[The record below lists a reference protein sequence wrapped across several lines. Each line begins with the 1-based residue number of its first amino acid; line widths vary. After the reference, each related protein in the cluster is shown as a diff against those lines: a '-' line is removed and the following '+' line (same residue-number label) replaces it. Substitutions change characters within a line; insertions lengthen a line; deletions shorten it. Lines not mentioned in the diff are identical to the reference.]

1 MFAITRQD
9 HVQPSNISSAPHQSE
24 GTTVAQYT
32 TSQEA
37 MAQGAAKVDEAA
49 NQIQGHINNLRT
61 EVETMMGGW
70 RGEAASAFV
79 QVHDSF
85 EQQAARINNALRQ
98 MQEALVSTHRTYGT
112 QESTQTQT
120 LSGLAGQINA

>member
-1 MFAITRQD
+1 MFAVSGQD
-9 HVQPSNISSAPHQSE
+9 QLRFRNPSE

-49 NQIQGHINNLRT
+49 NQIQGHINNLRA

-79 QVHDSF
+79 QVHDAF
-85 EQQAARINNALRQ
+85 EQQATRINTALRQ
-98 MQEALVSTHRTYGT
+98 MHEALVSTHRTYGT